1 MFSGTTD
8 DDEETELKRE
18 DSQSS
23 LDLSLHETPTHVD
36 SDNSR
41 WERDWGTKRKKK
53 HRIKTKQK
61 KNIYDL

>member
-1 MFSGTTD
+1 MFLGTTD

-41 WERDWGTKRKKK
+41 
-53 HRIKTKQK
+53 
-61 KNIYDL
+61 